1 MTSTITEPIRGEI
14 WYARFDPVMGNE
26 QGGERPCLIVS
37 DNRFNQ
43 SRANLVIVVPITRSG
58 RGIASHVRIEAPEG
72 GLKAV
77 SFAMC
82 EGVRS
87 ITKQRLQTKWGA
99 VTANT
104 MASVED
110 RLRILMSF

>member
-1 MTSTITEPIRGEI
+1 MTSTAIAPSRGEI
-14 WYARFDPVMGNE
+14 WHARFDPVLGHE
-26 QGGERPCLIVS
+26 QGGERPCLIIS

-43 SRANLVIVVPITRSG
+43 SRANLVIVAPITRTG
-58 RGIASHVRIEAPEG
+58 RGIASHVRIEPPEG

-87 ITKQRLQTKWGA
+87 IAKQRLQTRWGVVA
-99 VTANT
+99 AKT

-110 RLRILMSF
+110 RLRILMTL

>member
-43 SRANLVIVVPITRSG
+43 SRANLVIVVPITRTE
-58 RGIASHVRIEAPEG
+58 RGIASHVRIEPPEG
-72 GLKAV
+72 GLKST

-87 ITKQRLQTKWGA
+87 IAKQRLQTRWGVVA
-99 VTANT
+99 AKTV
-104 MASVED
+104 ASVED